1 MLVPDDVDL
10 DELTK
15 WMNVTGLSLEQLL
28 GWEELI
34 TVKETEVVD
43 EWRRKYVYGRS
54 LCDPR
59 KVKKSW
65 YINVQAARVLLEIL
79 CTTSK

>member
-1 MLVPDDVDL
+1 LDL
-10 DELTK
+10 TLF
-15 WMNVTGLSLEQLL
+15 LEQLL
-28 GWEELI
+28 GREELT
-34 TVKETEVVD
+34 TVKEAKVVD

-54 LCDPR
+54 LCDPA

-65 YINVQAARVLLEIL
+65 YTNVQAARVLLEIL